1 MGSSL
6 RKCPAAQTRAHYQSL
21 KVTIGILKEYRECT
35 WLPLACFVCCLP
47 IKVAEEVSLQH
58 PVSCVAFRSDSPS
71 SSTRWHLPKTCP
83 TASLYWSHTSCTH
96 IAHTTSTFTTHPVQK
111 AHTSYLLSLLT
122 PICHTLHV
130 LALTPHTYP
139 HSLHI
144 AHTPRILAMY
154 PLRVCT
160 TFPSLIHTLYTL
172 GVSHTSHRSHN
183 AASEASSESAL

>member
-96 IAHTTSTFTTHPVQK
+96 IAHTTSTFTTHPVQR
-111 AHTSYLLSLLT
+111 AHTSYLPHAACT
-122 PICHTLHV
+122 C
-130 LALTPHTYP
+130 PHTTHLP
-139 HSLHI
+139 TQLAHSTH
-144 AHTPRILAMY
+144 AKNTCH
-154 PLRVCT
+154 V
-160 TFPSLIHTLYTL
+160 SLTCVYHVSLTYTHPIHA
-172 GVSHTSHRSHN
+172 GCQSHLTQKSQCSI
-183 AASEASSESAL
+183 